1 MALHECLRGQKELQH
16 KENEVFEIIQKIFE
30 KEMVKVVFIKIF
42 LISKNVE
49 KNFGLR

>member
-16 KENEVFEIIQKIFE
+16 KENEVFEIIQKNIRKRDGKGRFY
-30 KEMVKVVFIKIF
+30 KDF